1 MVVKKPAAVKVAA
14 PKKRKRRKAV
24 PKAPLLPECP
34 SPNDCPVGDTPEICL
49 DKSIREECIRHHA
62 KKRLAMFRGDVE
74 REESPRDM
82 KDTMSRQEENILE
95 RDRRSYTWTIKDLIP
110 LLITLLVSLGSVF
123 QVYNALTTRITSLEK
138 DMDYL
143 RESTKK
149 EMEQVRLTYQSINDK
164 LDNINKTNESLKIQ
178 INELGNLVVS
188 NKGRK

>member
-1 MVVKKPAAVKVAA
+1 
-14 PKKRKRRKAV
+14 
-24 PKAPLLPECP
+24 
-34 SPNDCPVGDTPEICL
+34 
-49 DKSIREECIRHHA
+49 
-62 KKRLAMFRGDVE
+62 
-74 REESPRDM
+74 
-82 KDTMSRQEENILE
+82 
-95 RDRRSYTWTIKDLIP
+95 DRRSYTWTIKDLIP